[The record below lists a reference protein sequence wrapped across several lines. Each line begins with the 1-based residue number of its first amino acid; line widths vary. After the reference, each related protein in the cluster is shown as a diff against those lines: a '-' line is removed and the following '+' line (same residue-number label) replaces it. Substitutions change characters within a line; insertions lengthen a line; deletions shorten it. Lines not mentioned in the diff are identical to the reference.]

1 MCIKKGDR
9 KMKITFDMDGTIADF
24 YGVNNWLDY
33 LNAEDTTPYKVARPL
48 INMSLLARLL
58 NRAKERGHE
67 IYILSWTSRTGS
79 PDYCARIKEVK
90 LKWIKTHLKSVNF
103 SSIEIV
109 PYGTPKVGE
118 GILFDDEKKNR
129 DTWGEGAHTPEEI
142 FEVLKGLL
150 KE

>member
-1 MCIKKGDR
+1 
-9 KMKITFDMDGTIADF
+9 
-24 YGVNNWLDY
+24 
-33 LNAEDTTPYKVARPL
+33 
-48 INMSLLARLL
+48 MSQLARLL
-58 NRAKERGHE
+58 NRVKERGHE
-67 IYILSWTSRTGS
+67 ISILSWTSRTGS
-79 PDYCARIKEVK
+79 PDYCARIKESK

>member
-1 MCIKKGDR
+1 
-9 KMKITFDMDGTIADF
+9 MKITFDMDGTIADF

-33 LNAEDTTPYKVARPL
+33 LNAEDTTPYEVARPL

-79 PDYCARIKEVK
+79 PDYCERIKKVK
-90 LKWIKTHLKSVNF
+90 LKWIETHLKSVPF
-103 SSIEIV
+103 TSIDIV

-118 GILFDDEKKNR
+118 GILFDDEEKNR
-129 DTWGEGAHTPEEI
+129 NTWGEGAYEPNDI
-142 FEVLKGLL
+142 FKVLKELI
-150 KE
+150 K